1 MERSTHMIKI
11 SPSVLASDFSAL
23 GAEAERM
30 EKCGADYLHLDV
42 MDGRFVPNITFGAPV
57 IKSIRGKTNLVLDV
71 HLMIDEPLKYID
83 DFKNAGADIITF
95 HVESSS
101 PAGETVDKILECGCR
116 AGISVKPKT
125 AVEEVFPY
133 LDKLD
138 MVLVM
143 TVEPG
148 FGGQSF
154 MPETMEKI
162 KTLRREI
169 ERRGLDID
177 IQVDGGIN
185 EKTVETAA
193 AAGANVFVAG
203 SAVFGAE
210 NAARAIEKLRSLAAK
225 A

>member
-1 MERSTHMIKI
+1 MIKI
-11 SPSVLASDFSAL
+11 SPSVLASDFSQL
-23 GAEAERM
+23 GSEAERM

-57 IKSIRGKTNLVLDV
+57 IKSIRNRTSLVFDV
-71 HLMIDEPLKYID
+71 HLMIDEPLKYIE
-83 DFKNAGADIITF
+83 DFKKAGADIITF

-101 PAGETVDKILECGCR
+101 PAEETVDKIRECGCK

-125 AVEEVFPY
+125 GVEEILP
-133 LDKLD
+133 LLEKLD

-143 TVEPG
+143 TVEPC

-154 MPETMEKI
+154 RPETMEKI
-162 KTLRREI
+162 KTLRSEI
-169 ERRGLDID
+169 ERRGLSVD

-185 EKTVETAA
+185 EKTVEIAA

-203 SAVFGAE
+203 SAVFGAADPANE
-210 NAARAIEKLRSLAAK
+210 IEKLRNLAAK